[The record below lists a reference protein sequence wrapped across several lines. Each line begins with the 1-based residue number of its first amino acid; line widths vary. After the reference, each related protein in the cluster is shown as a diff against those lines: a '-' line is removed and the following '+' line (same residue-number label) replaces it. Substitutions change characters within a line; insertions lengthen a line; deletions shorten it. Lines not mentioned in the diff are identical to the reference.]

1 MAQRQPAGGAERGL
15 SSKVALIAIVVA
27 GVLATAPLGAQVD
40 GAQCF
45 GQDATIVLESPGLIN
60 GTDGDDVIVG
70 SSGDDIIR
78 SGAGDDL
85 VCAGDGDDIVLGS
98 TGDDLIDGQA
108 GADDLVG
115 GPDTDEIYGGDGDDR
130 IRGTR
135 GSDSLFG
142 DAGNDEIS
150 GGQDSDFVRGGAG
163 DDVIRGGI
171 GADDLRGDEGD
182 DRVAGGGANDTVR
195 GGAGNDDIV
204 GGHGPT
210 DELFG
215 GAGVDV
221 CTDRGSNTQRNGCE
235 LDGLAL
241 ATPAAEDE
249 RPAIAA
255 ERVIHISIDGLRSDH
270 VTSELSPVLELLMS
284 DGASTLNART
294 DPAQTRTL
302 PNHTAQLTG
311 RFVWG
316 DGGHRTTFNEDDGT
330 TVHETAGLYIPSVFD
345 VVHDN
350 GGSTVLY
357 AGKEKFEY
365 LERSYSVAGRVD
377 VTGVDDGTDK
387 IDRFVRGAPE
397 SLVDAFVQDVAAVQD
412 DTTYAFYHIRL
423 PDELGHIF
431 GWGSPE
437 YRLAVTDSDRLVG
450 NIIAGLGEQELL
462 DTTAIIVTSDHGG
475 PTGDFNHGVSG
486 NSENYTIP
494 FIAWGA
500 GVGQGIDLYAANSD
514 AADYRDPG
522 TERIDRDGPQPI
534 RGHDAANLSLQLL
547 SLPALPAPA
556 ANATHGLQIE

>member
-1 MAQRQPAGGAERGL
+1 MSRQLSGRARRGL
-15 SSKVALIAIVVA
+15 SSKIALLAIVVA
-27 GVLATAPLGAQVD
+27 GVVATAPLSAQVS
-40 GAQCF
+40 AQCF
-45 GQDATIVLESPGLIN
+45 GQDATIVLEAPGLIN

-70 SSGDDIIR
+70 SPGDDVIR

-98 TGDDLIDGQA
+98 TGNDVIDGQG

-115 GPDTDEIYGGDGDDR
+115 GPNTDEIYGGDGDDR

-142 DAGNDEIS
+142 DAGDDEIS
-150 GGQDSDFVRGGAG
+150 GGQDTDLVRGGDG

-221 CTDRGSNTQRNGCE
+221 CTDRGSNTQLNGCE
-235 LDGLAL
+235 LDGLD
-241 ATPAAEDE
+241 TTSPVDGE
-249 RPAIAA
+249 PPIAP

-270 VTSELSPVLELLMS
+270 VTPEISPVLELLMA

-350 GGSTVLY
+350 GGSTLLY

-377 VTGVDDGTDK
+377 ATGADDGTDK

-412 DTTYAFYHIRL
+412 ETTYAFYHIRL
-423 PDELGHIF
+423 PDEFGHIF
-431 GWGSPE
+431 GWGSLE
-437 YRLAVTDSDRLVG
+437 YRLSVTDSDRLVG
-450 NIIAGLGEQELL
+450 DIIAGLAEQGLL

-475 PTGDFNHGVSG
+475 PTGDFNHGSSG
-486 NSENYTIP
+486 NPENYTIP

-500 GVGQGIDLYAANSD
+500 GVGEGIDLYTANIDSENY
-514 AADYRDPG
+514 ADPG

-547 SLPALPAPA
+547 DLPALASPA
-556 ANATHGLQIE
+556 ANATHSLQIN